1 MDTLEQL
8 RIEWQRIEIKSQ
20 MLSDEN
26 RRLTARLASQRISG
40 HQKKLANN
48 YRTGYIGF
56 AFPVLA
62 LFLYKVIGCTIVIAI
77 AYALYGL
84 VLGTIQ
90 LRFRKFIKKADYMS
104 LPTIEAVSHARR
116 VVKYQRNMTIRS
128 IIGAL
133 AILVPLL
140 YEFSF
145 DSDILLGGII
155 GGIIGG
161 IFGTIRCIDNFRH
174 ANAMLA
180 EATAIDSD
188 DISHN

>member
-8 RIEWQRIEIKSQ
+8 RIEWQRIEIKNQ

-26 RRLTARLASQRISG
+26 RRLTARLATQRITG

-48 YRTGYIGF
+48 YRTGYFGF
-56 AFPVLA
+56 AFPILA
-62 LFLYKVIGCTIVIAI
+62 LFLYKVIGCTIVMAI
-77 AYALYGL
+77 AYALYGII
-84 VLGTIQ
+84 LGALQ
-90 LRFRKFIKKADYMS
+90 CRFRKFIKKADYMS
-104 LPTIEAVSHARR
+104 LPTIEAVSHARS
-116 VVKYQRNMTIRS
+116 VVKYQRNMTIYG
-128 IIGAL
+128 IIGAM

-145 DSDILLGGII
+145 DSDILLGGVI

-161 IFGTIRCIDNFRH
+161 IIGTIRCIDNFRQ
-174 ANAMLA
+174 ANAMLV

-188 DISHN
+188 DTNHN